1 MADKTLPTSNS
12 DSIDEA
18 LHRLSRKP
26 GVKAWLMLDRK
37 SGAVLKTN
45 GHVSSIRPA
54 KNVASSNGANTN
66 PLQIP
71 STSGSFS
78 AADIVP
84 SESDSEAQAAREL
97 ASLVWGFITSA
108 GALVD
113 DMDSDDELKL
123 LRLRTRKQELV
134 IVPEAKYLLV
144 VSHDTPPV

>member
-1 MADKTLPTSNS
+1 MADKSLPTSNS

-26 GVKAWLMLDRK
+26 GVKAWLMLDRTT
-37 SGAVLKTN
+37 GAVLKTN
-45 GHVSSIRPA
+45 GHISSIRPA
-54 KNVASSNGANTN
+54 RKTTGSQNSSAN

-71 STSGSFS
+71 SSGSFS
-78 AADIVP
+78 ADVVP
-84 SESDSEAQAAREL
+84 SESESEAQAAQEL
-97 ASLVWGFITSA
+97 ASLVWNFITSA

-123 LRLRTRKQELV
+123 LRLRMKKQELV

>member
-1 MADKTLPTSNS
+1 MPIFKHDVDNPASTTQPTSNS

-113 DMDSDDELKL
+113 DMDSDVSFGCAFLARD
-123 LRLRTRKQELV
+123 
-134 IVPEAKYLLV
+134 YLAQPDAS
-144 VSHDTPPV
+144 VS